1 MKSIKLLHSSRKT
14 VKHFLS
20 NSACAYKQKYF
31 YNNEQLYKKKMK
43 MKDKNNERNMKTSL
57 LLHVL
62 FQVLLIQSDS
72 F

>member
-1 MKSIKLLHSSRKT
+1 
-14 VKHFLS
+14 
-20 NSACAYKQKYF
+20 
-31 YNNEQLYKKKMK
+31 MK